1 MHRYLEKIKEC
12 LIKTKNKL
20 WSNQNKY
27 LILIWIVVLSW
38 VIFGTIKLIRYQNW
52 KNMIPSVIGANFDL
66 NYKKIPYNVKNIDII
81 FSTNLNKDTIKNNFQ
96 IYPNVPWNVSIVS
109 W

>member
-1 MHRYLEKIKEC
+1 
-12 LIKTKNKL
+12 
-20 WSNQNKY
+20 
-27 LILIWIVVLSW
+27 
-38 VIFGTIKLIRYQNW
+38 
-52 KNMIPSVIGANFDL
+52 MIPSVIGANFDL